1 MKHFDYPQ
9 LPEELQKGLNDYCKF
24 WEQGL
29 KKRANAVIREIM
41 KYYDTLSEDIHK
53 EFISIVCTEICDNHV
68 ELFRDYSLPYEVS
81 IRLAQELFPFVNQG
95 VLPQARWYCE
105 LFGDLDET
113 ISTYQKNKDD
123 FKIARVLMLRLIY
136 LLSFGAHHFP
146 DYSCL
151 ENVSELDKAEELG
164 EEILKKHD
172 IDVELQQD
180 KSVRSCFISQKK
192 EFRIY
197 AGSGVLQTPE
207 CSKRAKGG
215 AYVWV
220 SEKSWQGEFS

>member
-1 MKHFDYPQ
+1 MKCFDYPQ

-29 KKRANAVIREIM
+29 KKKANLVIREIM

-81 IRLAQELFPFVNQG
+81 IRLRQELFPFVQQG

-105 LFGDLDET
+105 LFGYLNET
-113 ISTYQKNKDD
+113 ISVYHKNKDD
-123 FKIARVLMLRLIY
+123 FKIAEILMSRLIDRLY
-136 LLSFGAHHFP
+136 FGAHHFP
-146 DYSCL
+146 EYSCF
-151 ENVSELDKAEELG
+151 ENVSEIDEAEELG

-172 IDVELQQD
+172 IDVEIQQNFRYYIKLHRLFNSWNGEGD
-180 KSVRSCFISQKK
+180 FVLLCRKNGL
-192 EFRIY
+192 EFNEI
-197 AGSGVLQTPE
+197 A
-207 CSKRAKGG
+207 
-215 AYVWV
+215 AYYY
-220 SEKSWQGEFS
+220 E

>member
-1 MKHFDYPQ
+1 MGDFIKHFDYPQ
-9 LPEELQKGLNDYCKF
+9 LPKQLQKGLNDYCKF

-172 IDVELQQD
+172 IDVELQQ
-180 KSVRSCFISQKK
+180 
-192 EFRIY
+192 EFQYYIKLHRLFYSWNGKGDFAI
-197 AGSGVLQTPE
+197 L
-207 CSKRAKGG
+207 CKRNGL
-215 AYVWV
+215 
-220 SEKSWQGEFS
+220 EFNEIATITYTINP

>member
-1 MKHFDYPQ
+1 MKCFDYPQ

-29 KKRANAVIREIM
+29 KKKANLVIREIM

-81 IRLAQELFPFVNQG
+81 IRLRQELFPFVNQG

-105 LFGDLDET
+105 LFGYLNET
-113 ISTYQKNKDD
+113 ISVYHKNKDD
-123 FKIARVLMLRLIY
+123 FKIAEILMSRLIDRLY
-136 LLSFGAHHFP
+136 FGAHHFP
-146 DYSCL
+146 EYSCF
-151 ENVSELDKAEELG
+151 ENVSEIDEAEELG

-172 IDVELQQD
+172 IDVEIQQNFRYYIKLHRLFNSWNGEGD
-180 KSVRSCFISQKK
+180 FVLLCRKNGL
-192 EFRIY
+192 EFNEI
-197 AGSGVLQTPE
+197 A
-207 CSKRAKGG
+207 
-215 AYVWV
+215 AYYY
-220 SEKSWQGEFS
+220 E

>member
-1 MKHFDYPQ
+1 M
-9 LPEELQKGLNDYCKF
+9 
-24 WEQGL
+24 
-29 KKRANAVIREIM
+29 
-41 KYYDTLSEDIHK
+41 
-53 EFISIVCTEICDNHV
+53 
-68 ELFRDYSLPYEVS
+68 PYEVS

-172 IDVELQQD
+172 IDVELQQ
-180 KSVRSCFISQKK
+180 
-192 EFRIY
+192 EFQYYIKLHRLFYSWNGKGDFAI
-197 AGSGVLQTPE
+197 L
-207 CSKRAKGG
+207 CKRNGL
-215 AYVWV
+215 
-220 SEKSWQGEFS
+220 EFNEIATITYTINP